1 MYHFITIVAC
11 CTVKLIIIIWVG
23 AQSRCPGSGRLPRA
37 DGDISTSVPPNKCP
51 LHSANDDNNPTT
63 GWDVLKLLQTCRWK
77 QLRRVPRAAR
87 SNLADLL
94 SEIFSTIA
102 SEPMNVPAWIKLLL
116 VFHHC
121 IPAPERGRRHAGSL
135 TAWINQRIRDFRSN
149 PLVAPWGGRCSDGS
163 SYPGVKRDER
173 ARLATAVAER
183 IEDGDVK
190 GAIRLASSNDTIALN
205 TPETVER
212 LRPKHNSRPANR
224 RD

>member
-77 QLRRVPRAAR
+77 QLRHVPRAAR

-102 SEPMNVPAWIKLLL
+102 SGADECPCLDQASPGLPPLHPRSRTRPTARGVPHGVDQPTDSRLPVKPSGCS
-116 VFHHC
+116 V
-121 IPAPERGRRHAGSL
+121 GGSL
-135 TAWINQRIRDFRSN
+135 FRWQQ
-149 PLVAPWGGRCSDGS
+149 LPWSQTGRAGPTRYS
-163 SYPGVKRDER
+163 SG
-173 ARLATAVAER
+173 
-183 IEDGDVK
+183 
-190 GAIRLASSNDTIALN
+190 
-205 TPETVER
+205 
-212 LRPKHNSRPANR
+212 
-224 RD
+224 